1 MDRHMRRLISFP
13 CEGATLIGTL
23 DEAPSD
29 TGLLIVSGGNEPRMG
44 AHRGQAI
51 LAARIAAR
59 GYPVFRFDRR
69 GVGDSEGVNGGW
81 ESSGPDIAAA
91 VDAFA
96 HSAHLRR
103 VIGFGNCDAA
113 TAVAM
118 FGAEAQLSAMLL
130 SNPWLSNEPDALPPA
145 AAIRRHYARKL
156 ASPGEWWRL
165 ARGAVDLGKLRQ
177 GLTKI
182 AAPPAP
188 LGDAA
193 APLLQAIH
201 AWGEDAT
208 IIVARGDA
216 TGVAFRAAARG
227 HDFAMETIA
236 TDSHSYADAM
246 DALERTILNGL
257 ARAASDEASL
267 SHDDVSEPKNT
278 D

>member
-1 MDRHMRRLISFP
+1 MRRLISFP

-23 DEAPSD
+23 DEAASD

-44 AHRGQAI
+44 AHRGQTI

-96 HSAHLRR
+96 HAAHLRR

-113 TAVAM
+113 TAIAM
-118 FGAEAQLSAMLL
+118 FGAEAQLGGMLL
-130 SNPWLSNEPDALPPA
+130 SNPWLSDEPDALPPA

-193 APLLQAIH
+193 APLLDAIH
-201 AWGEDAT
+201 AWGEDARV
-208 IIVARGDA
+208 IVARGDA

-246 DALERTILNGL
+246 DALERTML
-257 ARAASDEASL
+257 ANLEQAASGGASGL
-267 SHDDVSEPKNT
+267 CDDLTEPKNT

>member
-1 MDRHMRRLISFP
+1 MRRLISFR

-23 DEAPSD
+23 DEGASD
-29 TGLLIVSGGNEPRMG
+29 TGLMIVSGGNEPRMG
-44 AHRGQAI
+44 AHRGQAM

-69 GVGDSEGVNGGW
+69 GVGDSEGANGGW
-81 ESSGPDIAAA
+81 ESSGPDLAAA
-91 VDAFA
+91 IDAFA
-96 HSAHLRR
+96 EAANLTR

-113 TAVAM
+113 AALAT
-118 FGAEAQLSAMLL
+118 FGAEAGFARVLL
-130 SNPWLSNEPDALPPA
+130 SNPWLSDEPDLLPPA

-156 ASPGEWWRL
+156 VNPAEWLRL

-182 AAPPAP
+182 AASPAP
-188 LGDAA
+188 LDATA
-193 APLLQAIH
+193 APLLHAIH
-201 AWGEDAT
+201 GWGEDAA

-227 HDFAMETIA
+227 HGFAMETLP

-246 DALERTILNGL
+246 DMLEHAILTHL
-257 ARAASDEASL
+257 AATASDGASAL
-267 SHDDVSEPKNT
+267 RDDGRELKNS

>member
-1 MDRHMRRLISFP
+1 MRRLISFP
-13 CEGATLIGTL
+13 CDDTTLVGTL
-23 DEAPSD
+23 DEGRRD

-59 GYPVFRFDRR
+59 GFPVFRFDRR
-69 GVGDSEGVNGGW
+69 GVGDSEGANGGW

-91 VDAFA
+91 VEAFVHA
-96 HSAHLRR
+96 TGVAR

-113 TAVAM
+113 TALAM
-118 FGAEAQLSAMLL
+118 FGAEARLGGMLL
-130 SNPWLSNEPDALPPA
+130 SNPWLSDEPDTLPPA

-156 ASPGEWWRL
+156 ANPAEWMRL
-165 ARGAVDLGKLRQ
+165 VRGAVDLSKLRQ

-182 AAPPAP
+182 AASPAP
-188 LGDAA
+188 LNEAA
-193 APLLQAIH
+193 APLLHAIH
-201 AWGEDAT
+201 AWGEDAA

-227 HDFAMETIA
+227 HGFRIETLA
-236 TDSHSYADAM
+236 TDSHSYADAL
-246 DALERTILNGL
+246 DQLERAILGRL
-257 ARAASDEASL
+257 AALDSDEASDGR
-267 SHDDVSEPKNT
+267 DDLSEPKNI